1 MIFIQLPIGQMQ
13 NFSYIIGDDYT
24 REAAVVDPG
33 YDMEKILKT
42 VSEQELQIRY
52 IIDTHE
58 HFDHTGEN
66 KSLAMQ
72 TGAKIVAHEDTP
84 ISADISVKDGDVLK
98 LGELEIKVIHTP
110 GHSPGGICLLVD
122 KKLITGDTLFVGEC
136 GRVDLP
142 GGSAEELYDSLF
154 NKIATLDSDIEVY
167 PGHDYGQEPYSTIG
181 YEKRH
186 NYVLQPRTKEQFIQ
200 FMGER

>member
-1 MIFIQLPIGQMQ
+1 MQ
-13 NFSYIIGDDYT
+13 NLSYIIGDDDT
-24 REAAVVDPG
+24 RLAAVVDPG
-33 YDMEKILKT
+33 YDMEKIVKT
-42 VSEQELQIRY
+42 VNEQELQIKY
-52 IIDTHE
+52 IINTHE

-66 KSLAMQ
+66 RSLAVYS
-72 TGAKIVAHEDTP
+72 GAEIVAHEDSP
-84 ISADISVKDGDVLK
+84 IDADIFVKDGDILK
-98 LGELEIKVIHTP
+98 IGELEVKIIHTP

-154 NKIATLDSDIEVY
+154 NKIATLDNDIEVY

-181 YEKRH
+181 YEKQH
-186 NYVLQPRTKEQFIQ
+186 NYVLKPRTKEQFIQ
-200 FMGER
+200 FMAE